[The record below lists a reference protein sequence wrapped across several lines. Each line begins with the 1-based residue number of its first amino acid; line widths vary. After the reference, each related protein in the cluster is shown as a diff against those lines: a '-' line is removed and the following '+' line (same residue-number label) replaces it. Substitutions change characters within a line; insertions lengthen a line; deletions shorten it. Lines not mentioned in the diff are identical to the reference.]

1 MEESRPGKVSSGGGG
16 RLPEIDL
23 RHVIRLTDDTGI
35 LQHARH
41 ATGDRRH
48 GYCTDDN
55 ARALIAAVHAARLG
69 RDEVLAPL
77 ERYAAFLCHAFDRDA
92 GRFRNFMGYDRRW
105 LEDVGSD
112 DSHGRAVWGLGV
124 AVSAA
129 AGGPTADLAAE
140 LFAEALPALDG
151 MRPPRAWAF
160 ALVGIDEFL
169 RARPGDD
176 AAARVRELLAGRL
189 FAQRERY
196 GSDGWPW
203 WEDVLTYANAKLP
216 HALLV
221 SGAALGREDMVEAA
235 LASLRWLLD
244 VQTAEAGHLSIIG
257 NRGWYVR
264 GGARARFD
272 QQPLEAHALVHAC
285 LDAARVTGDATW
297 AEEARRAFEW
307 FTGLNDLGIALCDP
321 ATGGCCDGLMSDGVN
336 RNQGAES
343 TLAYVLSVL
352 ELHVHARGREAAGG
366 L

>member
-1 MEESRPGKVSSGGGG
+1 MEESGPGKAFSGGGR
-16 RLPEIDL
+16 RLPKIDL

-35 LQHARH
+35 LQHAKH

-69 RDEVLAPL
+69 RDEALAPL
-77 ERYAAFLCHAFDRDA
+77 ERYAAFLCHALDRDA

-105 LEDVGSD
+105 LEEAGSD
-112 DSHGRAVWGLGV
+112 DSHGRTVWGLGV
-124 AVSAA
+124 AVCAY
-129 AGGPTADLAAE
+129 GGPTVDLAAE
-140 LFAEALPALDG
+140 LFAGALPALEG
-151 MRPPRAWAF
+151 MRSPRAWAF
-160 ALVGIDEFL
+160 ALVGIDAYL
-169 RARPGDD
+169 KARPDHD
-176 AAARVRELLAGRL
+176 AAARVREILAGRL
-189 FAQRERY
+189 FAQLERY

-203 WEDVLTYANAKLP
+203 WEDILTYANAKLP

-264 GGARARFD
+264 GGERARFD

-285 LDAARVTGDATW
+285 LDAARVTGEATW

-307 FTGLNDLGIALCDP
+307 FTGLNDLGIALYDP
-321 ATGGCCDGLMSDGVN
+321 ETGGCYDGLMSDGVN

-352 ELHVHARGREAAGG
+352 ELHVHARGREAAESV
-366 L
+366 